1 MNSFFFF
8 TNIMQRKVSKL
19 ATASIKPN
27 RHMQL
32 QVGKKGRPKKAG
44 ERNGM
49 GDRGKRRRGEGR
61 EANLAR

>member
-1 MNSFFFF
+1 
-8 TNIMQRKVSKL
+8 MQRKVSKL

-49 GDRGKRRRGEGR
+49 GDRGKRRRGKGGRLIWQGKQREEGWVDK
-61 EANLAR
+61 